1 MKKFLIAFALFLV
14 WSVIGLGLYSWIR
27 TGSPQRDNDIQQ
39 NSEGTN
45 QGVIVKKESP
55 VLDKTDTIEL
65 TEEKSAEEK
74 PEIKEGTNIEEH
86 ELIAYSMDGDVIFT
100 LRDGIIITK
109 NSSELIVPEGSKDFF
124 NKIGSYLKINKESEI
139 HISSLYSAYEKN
151 EIPNMGVQRGNKLRD
166 ILVNNGISKDRI
178 LVKSFIKPIEFS
190 MKNTF
195 TQSFSFQFMPLDTS
209 KTKRIDKE
217 DLKQRTIYPKFT
229 TSGIA
234 SNQNLKLFL
243 TDVKRILAENEGVIV
258 ELVGHTDNVG
268 NASDNYLLGLQ
279 YARQVKWYLINRG
292 GISKDQIKARSKG
305 ESEPVDTNNNER
317 GRNLN
322 RRIEANFIIS
332 NDQRN

>member
-1 MKKFLIAFALFLV
+1 MKKFLIAFTLFLV

-27 TGSPQRDNDIQQ
+27 TGSPQRDHDTQQ

-45 QGVIVKKESP
+45 QGVFEKKESP
-55 VLDKTDTIEL
+55 VLDENDTNEL
-65 TEEKSAEEK
+65 TKIRSSEEDTEINEVTNVEEY
-74 PEIKEGTNIEEH
+74 
-86 ELIAYSMDGDVIFT
+86 ELIAYSSHGDVIFA

-109 NSSELIVPEGSKDFF
+109 NSSELIVPDSSKELL
-124 NKIGSYLKINKESEI
+124 NKIDSYLKLNRDSEI
-139 HISSLYSAYEKN
+139 HISSLYSAYERN
-151 EIPNMGVQRGNKLRD
+151 EIPNIGVQRGNELRD
-166 ILVNNGISKDRI
+166 ILINYGISKDRI

-195 TQSFSFQFMPLDTS
+195 TKSFSFQFMPLDTS
-209 KTKRIDKE
+209 RTKRIDKA

-229 TSGIA
+229 TTGIA

-292 GISKDQIKARSKG
+292 GISKNQIKARSKG
-305 ESEPVDTNNNER
+305 ESEPLDTNNNER

-322 RRIEANFIIS
+322 RRIEANFITT